1 MITML
6 QVRKLRPKG
15 RFAPL
20 SAESYAQ
27 EPPQTQPLS
36 APLELTTFLPVPG
49 VLGLSSPVLLHMPSH
64 LSGLLLL
71 CSQSFLETR

>member
-27 EPPQTQPLS
+27 QPPRLNPC
-36 APLELTTFLPVPG
+36 
-49 VLGLSSPVLLHMPSH
+49 LLH
-64 LSGLLLL
+64 LS
-71 CSQSFLETR
+71 